1 MNGTWIPCKDYL
13 PECHRNVLVT
23 LDNGA
28 LFIGYVVLKDG
39 EYQWRTISDE
49 IKINVMAWMYL
60 PTPYGTKTPTWE
72 VRFR

>member
-1 MNGTWIPCKDYL
+1 MNGTWIPCEDYL

-72 VRFR
+72 VKFR

>member
-1 MNGTWIPCKDYL
+1 MNEKWIPCEDYL

-39 EYQWRTISDE
+39 EYQWRTITDE

-60 PTPYGTKTPTWE
+60 PMPYGTKTCD
-72 VRFR
+72 RQY

>member
-1 MNGTWIPCKDYL
+1 MNGTWISCEDYL

-49 IKINVMAWMYL
+49 IKINVMAWMYM

-72 VRFR
+72 VKFR